1 MDRGLYIA
9 ASGMLAE
16 QVRQDLLA
24 NDLANTSTPGYK
36 SDRATQR
43 TFEEMLLTNT
53 ETGQQIGSLGM
64 GTAIDRQATDFAP
77 QPVRQTDEL
86 LDFAITGD
94 GFFAVQ
100 GDQGVRYTRNGR
112 FTQAPDGTLVTA
124 TGEQVLG
131 RNGAPVR
138 VQADGTVPPAQLGV
152 VLLTN
157 PAKAGEGL
165 YTGTPGAQVDPG
177 LVRSGALEGSG
188 TDPARAM
195 VDMIVSMRAFEAG
208 QRVIRTID
216 ETLGKASNEVGS
228 LRG

>member
-24 NDLANTSTPGYK
+24 NDLANTSTAGYK

-43 TFEEMLLTNT
+43 TFDEMLLRNT
-53 ETGQQIGSLGM
+53 QTGEQIGSLGM
-64 GTAIDRQATDFAP
+64 GTAIDRQVTDWTPEALRP
-77 QPVRQTDEL
+77 TDEP
-86 LDFAITGD
+86 LDFGIAGA

-100 GDQGVRYTRNGR
+100 GPDGVRYTRNGR
-112 FTQAPDGTLVTA
+112 FAADANGTLVTA

-131 RNGAPVR
+131 REGGPVR
-138 VQADGTVPPAQLGV
+138 VGPDGTVPASALQVVQLA
-152 VLLTN
+152 N
-157 PAKAGEGL
+157 PSKAGEGFF
-165 YTGTPGAQVDPG
+165 TGTPTGAVPPG
-177 LVRSGALEGSG
+177 LVRSGVLEGSG

-216 ETLGKASNEVGS
+216 ETLQKASNDVGQ